1 VGADGK
7 TDLPLPEGV
16 RRYYIAST
24 NHNGGGG
31 GFNTSLPG
39 KGLPT
44 VGAMCPGNNFG
55 QGVLPANPVTHLHT
69 INALRV
75 HFRDWVMKGTPPPPN
90 RYPTLAAGQLAE
102 AHKAAMGFPTLPGL
116 RATVPEPDFIMP
128 VHDYDWGPQFNKRD
142 GSGVPGGAPPAI
154 KAVLKMLAPKVDA
167 DGNEVGGV
175 PVVLLDAPLGT
186 YLGWNVTA
194 GGARPFHKDQIC
206 NYVGGMIPFPKD
218 ANERKANNDPRLSL
232 QERYND
238 HAGYVDAVAKAAAR
252 GVAEKFLL
260 PEDATALIDEAR
272 ASSVLK

>member
-1 VGADGK
+1 
-7 TDLPLPEGV
+7 
-16 RRYYIAST
+16 
-24 NHNGGGG
+24 
-31 GFNTSLPG
+31 
-39 KGLPT
+39 
-44 VGAMCPGNNFG
+44 
-55 QGVLPANPVTHLHT
+55 
-69 INALRV
+69 
-75 HFRDWVMKGTPPPPN
+75 
-90 RYPTLAAGQLAE
+90 
-102 AHKAAMGFPTLPGL
+102 
-116 RATVPEPDFIMP
+116 
-128 VHDYDWGPQFNKRD
+128 
-142 GSGVPGGAPPAI
+142 
-154 KAVLKMLAPKVDA
+154 
-167 DGNEVGGV
+167 V

-232 QERYND
+232 QERYNN